1 MKKNRLLKFFK
12 PEATTIW
19 IKDLKIPIK
28 FDLKNGITNIK
39 IVKSKCDIE
48 MASDLIFG
56 WLNFDY
62 GGASAY
68 ISARISYNSNKAY
81 RRAYKYFYI
90 SNGNNRG
97 EIPAMVCLKE
107 ELRLEYSKRFIEIK
121 ELISSN
127 SIILRGLKN
136 EDSDTYFKW
145 INDKR
150 LVELNSIFKP
160 VSREKHNEW
169 FQNIV
174 LRNDIKIFS
183 IVEKSSNRLIGSC
196 SLRKI
201 NETKSNAELQ
211 IRLGEKDF
219 RNKGYGTEAVRL
231 LVSYGFYKLELKQI
245 YLYVFEKNIRAVKA
259 YEKNI
264 LKDKLIKKFLL
275 DKGVYK
281 GAFLMSNYKK

>member
-1 MKKNRLLKFFK
+1 M
-12 PEATTIW
+12 
-19 IKDLKIPIK
+19 
-28 FDLKNGITNIK
+28 
-39 IVKSKCDIE
+39 
-48 MASDLIFG
+48 
-56 WLNFDY
+56 
-62 GGASAY
+62 
-68 ISARISYNSNKAY
+68 
-81 RRAYKYFYI
+81 
-90 SNGNNRG
+90 
-97 EIPAMVCLKE
+97 
-107 ELRLEYSKRFIEIK
+107 
-121 ELISSN
+121 ISSN
-127 SIILRGLKN
+127 SIILRSLKN
-136 EDSDTYFKW
+136 EDSDLYFKW

-183 IVEKSSNRLIGSC
+183 IVEKSANRLIGSC

-231 LVSYGFYKLELKQI
+231 LVYYGFNKLELKQI
-245 YLYVFEKNIRAVKA
+245 YLYVFENNIRAIKA
-259 YEKNI
+259 YEKNNFT
-264 LKDKLIKKFLL
+264 KDKLIKKFLL

-281 GAFLMSNYKK
+281 AAFLMSNNKK